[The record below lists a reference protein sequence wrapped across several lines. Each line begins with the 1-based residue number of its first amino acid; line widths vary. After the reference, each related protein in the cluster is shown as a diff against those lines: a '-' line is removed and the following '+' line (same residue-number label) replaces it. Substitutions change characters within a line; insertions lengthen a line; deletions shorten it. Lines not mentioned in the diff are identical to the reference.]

1 MEDFSIIKVNS
12 VIDPPFSLNFCDFVN
27 CPVCDYEIDVFNI
40 ILDSNTTVNCDACD
54 HTIKFEC
61 VKI

>member
-27 CPVCDYEIDVFNI
+27 CPVCDYEIDVFDI
-40 ILDSNTTVNCDACD
+40 ILDSNTTVNCDACE

>member
-1 MEDFSIIKVNS
+1 MEDFSIIKINS

-27 CPVCDYEIDVFNI
+27 CPVCDYEIDLLNVI
-40 ILDSNTTVNCDACD
+40 VDSNTTVNCDACD
-54 HTIKFEC
+54 HIIKFEC